1 MRKPT
6 FYLPYQVYYSYRK
19 MLLEIADGGKMLNE
33 NQAWYCHLRFRKL
46 KLS

>member
-1 MRKPT
+1 
-6 FYLPYQVYYSYRK
+6 

-33 NQAWYCHLRFRKL
+33 NQAWYFQLRFRKL